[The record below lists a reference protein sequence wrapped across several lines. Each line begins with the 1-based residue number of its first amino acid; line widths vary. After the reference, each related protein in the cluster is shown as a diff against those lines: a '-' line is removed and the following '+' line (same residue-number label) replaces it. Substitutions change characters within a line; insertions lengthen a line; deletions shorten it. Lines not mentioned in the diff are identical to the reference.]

1 MKRTI
6 VLVLAGTA
14 RALAHD
20 WGMGPANSGISP
32 PSIFRPVSTPAHE
45 MNTLAIFTLAVTTA
59 IFVVVSGLLTY
70 SVVRFRSRRGDEG
83 SEPPQV
89 YGSGPVE
96 FAWTAVPVLIVF
108 VLILTT
114 ARSVY
119 TVQAARR
126 PPHAVAVRVVG
137 HQWWWEFQH
146 PELGIVTAN
155 ELHVP
160 VGDETVLTLKSADVA
175 HSSWVPRLAP
185 GVIAG
190 PAPTDFN
197 FDSEG
202 GAAATVPASGNERG
216 RRGVAPAAPPV
227 DGR

>member
-1 MKRTI
+1 VPSGTRWLATERALRRLVVPCVAIIFAAGAASGGDDTTRTSS
-6 VLVLAGTA
+6 VFAPVSAPADAAYTAAMLVLAITA
-14 RALAHD
+14 
-20 WGMGPANSGISP
+20 GI
-32 PSIFRPVSTPAHE
+32 A
-45 MNTLAIFTLAVTTA
+45 
-59 IFVVVSGLLTY
+59 VVVGGLLAY
-70 SVVRFRSRRGDEG
+70 SIVAFRHRPDDDG

-89 YGSGPVE
+89 DGSGPVE

-119 TVQAARR
+119 TVQAAR
-126 PPHAVAVRVVG
+126 
-137 HQWWWEFQH
+137 
-146 PELGIVTAN
+146 I
-155 ELHVP
+155 
-160 VGDETVLTLKSADVA
+160 GDETVLTLESADVA
-175 HSSWVPRLAP
+175 HSFWVPRLVP

-202 GAAATVPASGNERG
+202 SAAATVPASGNERG
-216 RRGVAPAAPPV
+216 GRGVAPAAPHA